1 MFIAIIVIF
10 AICISFSFVEE
21 QIKERDKIVL
31 FFLIGIGMILIA
43 GTRDIYDTPDSDN
56 YERMFYSA
64 KTLDSVIRE
73 PSFTFIAYYLKELG
87 LGINALFFTYAI
99 MSIPLR
105 LHIIWKM
112 SSMPLITLAIYISH
126 YYQLHDLM
134 QIRAAVASALFL
146 FAVYYRVEKNNKY
159 AVLCLLVGTLF
170 HYSALAGFIIFM
182 FSSKPLKKYQEII
195 LYSIVPLCMIFYF
208 AGFDLGSFIPDEWGG
223 NRLAVYRQ
231 LKDKGIEDEQAGW
244 IFYKNPIVITNI
256 CMYYGCLIYHKF
268 LTDYDKYL
276 PIMIK
281 IMAFAFFCMLT
292 LENISSVLASRLNE
306 YFEIVSIF
314 MWTTAIYAFT
324 PQLYGKIIINFV
336 SSARCFA
343 CILVYTLGLL
353 NR

>member
-1 MFIAIIVIF
+1 
-10 AICISFSFVEE
+10 
-21 QIKERDKIVL
+21 
-31 FFLIGIGMILIA
+31 
-43 GTRDIYDTPDSDN
+43 
-56 YERMFYSA
+56 
-64 KTLDSVIRE
+64 
-73 PSFTFIAYYLKELG
+73 
-87 LGINALFFTYAI
+87 
-99 MSIPLR
+99 
-105 LHIIWKM
+105 M

-182 FSSKPLKKYQEII
+182 FSSKPLNKYQELI
-195 LYSIVPLCMIFYF
+195 LYSIVPLCMMFYF

-231 LKDKGIEDEQAGW
+231 LKDKGIEDELAGL

-324 PQLYGKIIINFV
+324 PQLYGKILINFV
-336 SSARCFA
+336 SSARCIA
-343 CILVYTLGLL
+343 CILILTLGLL